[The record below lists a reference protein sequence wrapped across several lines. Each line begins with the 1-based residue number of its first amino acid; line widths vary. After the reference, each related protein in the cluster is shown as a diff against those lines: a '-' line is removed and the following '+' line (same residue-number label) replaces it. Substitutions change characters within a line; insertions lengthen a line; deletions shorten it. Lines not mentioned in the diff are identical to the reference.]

1 VADHLFADVNDATVR
16 VLTENGCDVELVAGE
31 RCCGALHIHNGAR
44 GEARSLARDNVR
56 AFSAGGYDAIVS
68 NAAGCG
74 AELRH
79 YGALLA
85 GDAAAAAFGARVRDV
100 TELLCEL
107 GIKPPPATEAP
118 PLRLAYDEP
127 CHLLHAQKISEP
139 PKQ

>member
-1 VADHLFADVNDATVR
+1 TVR
-16 VLTENGCDVELVAGE
+16 VLTENGCEVAVVPGE

-44 GEARSLARDNVR
+44 EEAKVLARENVR
-56 AFSAGGYDAIVS
+56 VFEQAGLDAGFDAIVS

-85 GDAAAAAFGARVRDV
+85 GDAAAARFGAGVRDV

-107 GIKPPPATEAP
+107 GIRPPPPATAAGAP
-118 PLRLAYDEP
+118 
-127 CHLLHAQKISEP
+127 
-139 PKQ
+139 